1 MLGWIIWVAQT
12 QSDADQSEQTR
23 SSNKTT
29 WEDRLDV
36 VRTDGVTEKF
46 ERHRQ
51 TTWEVTRRRPLS

>member
-23 SSNKTT
+23 SSKQTT

-36 VRTDGVTEKF
+36 VTKDGAV
-46 ERHRQ
+46 
-51 TTWEVTRRRPLS
+51 